1 MLRGGCPGGAGI
13 SPSYDPTLKTLV
25 EASPAGGYKEAG
37 SFHVPKTSGPSWAH
51 PVVSGGRLYLRE
63 GDMLY
68 CYDVRARR

>member
-1 MLRGGCPGGAGI
+1 VV
-13 SPSYDPTLKTLV
+13 SLV

-68 CYDVRARR
+68 CYDIRARR